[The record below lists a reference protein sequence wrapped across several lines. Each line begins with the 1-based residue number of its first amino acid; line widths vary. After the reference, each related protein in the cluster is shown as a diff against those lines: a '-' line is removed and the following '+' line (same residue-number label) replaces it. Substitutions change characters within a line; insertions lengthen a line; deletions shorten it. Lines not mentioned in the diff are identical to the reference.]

1 VLTDTSPTLYKL
13 DHHYSASHSK
23 TGIVAVLYAEPGT
36 KEFLSFHRALKSL
49 ADTHA
54 IDYVLRPYVVAVNNI
69 LYEVICRLT
78 FLDFR
83 ASSKKQ
89 ESFSSQ
95 VMALSSK
102 LRAPSTKSKM
112 ILKSRKR
119 ERMLQAVLNKR
130 KKMKLYLIVLAPFL
144 RDFC

>member
-1 VLTDTSPTLYKL
+1 
-13 DHHYSASHSK
+13 
-23 TGIVAVLYAEPGT
+23 
-36 KEFLSFHRALKSL
+36 
-49 ADTHA
+49 
-54 IDYVLRPYVVAVNNI
+54 
-69 LYEVICRLT
+69 
-78 FLDFR
+78 LDFR

-89 ESFSSQ
+89 ESFFSQ

-130 KKMKLYLIVLAPFL
+130 KKMKLKDIALDV
-144 RDFC
+144 